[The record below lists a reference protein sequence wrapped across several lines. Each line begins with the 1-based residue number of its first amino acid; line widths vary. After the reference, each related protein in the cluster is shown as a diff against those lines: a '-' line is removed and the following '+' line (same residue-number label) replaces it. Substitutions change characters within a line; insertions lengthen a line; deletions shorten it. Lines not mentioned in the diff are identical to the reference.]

1 MPQMNK
7 MSYLCRAERQ
17 VRVKANASSPDCH
30 LNLNAPSRGSQVCR
44 TSKPGIC
51 KSSFSERMCQVKQHG
66 FFACVYRISTATKRV
81 STDSVNEEK
90 KCLVKSGKVSTP
102 AALLFSGRQKIFWR
116 PLKIT
121 LVPYNSLSTPFWLPV
136 CRHLSPTQHR
146 TDKKEFGG

>member
-1 MPQMNK
+1 

-17 VRVKANASSPDCH
+17 VRVKANASNPDRH

-90 KCLVKSGKVSTP
+90 KCLVKWFFCNLVEEYMFHHEFPLQQFNPCFPIHYSFDSLQFVDV
-102 AALLFSGRQKIFWR
+102 ALGYSVGD
-116 PLKIT
+116 
-121 LVPYNSLSTPFWLPV
+121 V
-136 CRHLSPTQHR
+136 
-146 TDKKEFGG
+146 